1 MFQRR
6 KYFLK
11 NGGMGFVERS
21 PEQMIVPT
29 NALRCIA
36 LRCVALH
43 CVAWAWRGSCR
54 PSDGRT
60 QERLSKLYGDVQERR
75 GSVAECL
82 RWSSSSFGPRHRR
95 LPSPLH
101 GPYLHASSGA
111 LLQQCVEEGRGDG
124 TGPEQDRHGLGGTCG
139 DGH

>member
-36 LRCVALH
+36 LRCVALR
-43 CVAWAWRGSCR
+43 CVGLERVLPTVRWADPGTALEALRGCT
-54 PSDGRT
+54 GT
-60 QERLSKLYGDVQERR
+60 QG
-75 GSVAECL
+75 EC
-82 RWSSSSFGPRHRR
+82 
-95 LPSPLH
+95 
-101 GPYLHASSGA
+101 
-111 LLQQCVEEGRGDG
+111 C
-124 TGPEQDRHGLGGTCG
+124 
-139 DGH
+139 